1 MLRHLYRGLVRLHPS
16 PFRVRFK
23 DELVYVFD
31 EAERTF
37 GSASLVGD
45 ACVSLI
51 RQWLKNRNL
60 WRWVAASIGG
70 IVLLVIAFGS
80 FLPWDRPVRP

>member
-1 MLRHLYRGLVRLHPS
+1 MLRNLYRGLVRLHPL

-23 DELVYVFD
+23 DEMFWVFD

-37 GSASLVGD
+37 GAASLVGD

-51 RQWLKNRNL
+51 RHWLKNRDF

-70 IVLLVIAFGS
+70 VLLLVIAFGS

>member
-37 GSASLVGD
+37 GSASIVGD

-51 RQWLKNRNL
+51 RQWLRNRNL
-60 WRWVAASIGG
+60 WKWVAASIGG

-80 FLPWDRPVRP
+80 FLPWDSPVRP